1 MAREY
6 YYLIAGLPD
15 LFLDQERKDFN
26 FVKLKEEMQELLHPD
41 DYKLVELLFLEYEN
55 FNFLNFILER
65 KQAFNPQGKFQPDI
79 YDEFE
84 ENIDSFP
91 DYIKNFYLISK
102 GKAIS
107 SEEETEETTDY
118 SGEKIEKNPE
128 VRFQESFYNYIK
140 RFDNKFINEW
150 FSFLRDF
157 NNILTAISCRKHSMD
172 IAPQMVGGGDL
183 VETLTRSQAPD
194 FGIKKEVEYLES
206 MLQLTDSSDIIERE
220 RKLDM
225 IKWDMADEIT
235 TFDYFTIERILAF
248 IIKAGM
254 VYRWIKLDAK
264 IGEEM
269 FKKLVKDLRETYELP
284 KDFAK

>member
-41 DYKLVELLFLEYEN
+41 DYKLVELLFLEYDN

-225 IKWDMADEIT
+225 IKWDMADNIT